1 MLGPVDN
8 WFSTAPKTEDQNM
21 KYELL
26 DDGIAKITL
35 DNGKANAISLEV
47 ASELM
52 NALDRAKEEAKAVL
66 ICGSPGIFSAGFD
79 LKVIAQGMD
88 VAQEMLAQ
96 GMLMTEKIYSHPQPV
111 ITACEGHSVGMGVFI
126 MLAADYRVGASGEFA
141 IRLPE
146 TAIGMHFTT
155 ILKIIAKNHIDPN
168 HHSRAIVQSR
178 PYTPEAAAN
187 IGMLDEVVEPE
198 KVVEQALIRA
208 KELAELP
215 SDQYA
220 VNKLD
225 MRADDIEVIRN
236 SLNL

>member
-1 MLGPVDN
+1 
-8 WFSTAPKTEDQNM
+8 M

-26 DDGIAKITL
+26 EGGIAKITL

-47 ASELM
+47 ASDLM

-88 VAQEMLAQ
+88 VAEKMLAQ

-141 IRLPE
+141 VRLPE

-155 ILKIIAKNHIDPN
+155 ILKVIAKTHINPT
-168 HHSRAIVQSR
+168 HHARAIVQSR
-178 PYTPEAAAN
+178 PYTPEQAAE
-187 IGMLDEVVEPE
+187 IGMLDEVVAPE
-198 KVVEQALIRA
+198 QVIDQALLRA

-220 VNKLD
+220 ENKLY
-225 MRADDIEVIRN
+225 MREDDIAVIRE
-236 SLNL
+236 SLGL